1 MLASF
6 PSIGVSKFSTRKKKT
21 RRHSTPRTPSSMGKR
36 APKKGGMRWGGATF
50 AVTLGE
56 SAPAGFTTKA
66 HGTGAAGLMSSSMR
80 KKAVGVKLAGR
91 LGQKLEVR
99 LARAATT

>member
-1 MLASF
+1 M
-6 PSIGVSKFSTRKKKT
+6 KQKKKKDQKT
-21 RRHSTPRTPSSMGKR
+21 LHSSGTPSSMGKR

>member
-1 MLASF
+1 
-6 PSIGVSKFSTRKKKT
+6 
-21 RRHSTPRTPSSMGKR
+21 MGKR

-99 LARAATT
+99 LARAATTCPMFAGVLTLLLAAQ

>member
-1 MLASF
+1 
-6 PSIGVSKFSTRKKKT
+6 
-21 RRHSTPRTPSSMGKR
+21 MGKR
-36 APKKGGMRWGGATF
+36 APKKGGMRWEGATF
-50 AVTLGE
+50 AVTLGG
-56 SAPAGFTTKA
+56 SAPAGFTSKA

-99 LARAATT
+99 LARADTT